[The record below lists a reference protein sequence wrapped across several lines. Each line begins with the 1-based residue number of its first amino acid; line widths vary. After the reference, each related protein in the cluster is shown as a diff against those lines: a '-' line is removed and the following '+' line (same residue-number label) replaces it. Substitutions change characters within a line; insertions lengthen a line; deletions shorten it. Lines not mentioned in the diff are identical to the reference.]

1 MPSPT
6 DFNLSPYYDDFA
18 ESKQFHRVLFRPAF
32 AVQARELTQSQ
43 TIVQNQI
50 EKLGDHFFEKGAMV
64 IPGEIGYDL
73 NYYAV
78 KLSSID
84 STNTLAHFTNGT
96 VLTGTTSGITATI
109 VNQVATDGTDPDT
122 LFVKYTKSGGTNKN
136 QNSFGDGETIT
147 GTNSDSIALTAI
159 VNTTAT
165 GSAAQVQAGC
175 YYING
180 FIVTVL
186 NQTIILDKYSNTPSY
201 RVGLLVTESFVTPT
215 TDNTLNDNAQ
225 GVSNTNAP
233 GAHRFKIDLTL
244 TKKAIGSTEDAN
256 FVELLR
262 LKTGII
268 QSKVRNTD
276 YAILEDTFARRTYD
290 ESGDYTVRPFDIDI
304 REHLISVNN
313 RGIYTSLNG
322 GDATKLA
329 VGMSPGKAYVK
340 GFEVDKLATQ
350 YIDVDKARD
359 FDTENNINTRFDIG
373 NYVNV
378 TNVYGTP
385 DIGFVSGETEAFK
398 RINLYKV
405 ATNTRGVENAGTGA
419 GLNTIGRAKSKGLEF
434 SSGTASGNL
443 FATNSDREAI
453 YKHFLFDINLF
464 THLNITT
471 GQAFTTGE
479 KVSGGTSS
487 ATGTVESIST
497 QTAANVTAISIA
509 SPGVCTATAHG
520 LKEGQQITFDAISAQ
535 DQTVLITTSDIFTVR
550 NPSTNDFELYRADG
564 TTATNINQYTSSGN
578 AVHGIVVV
586 SDVTGTFIPGETI
599 TGGTSSN
606 TADIQSNRLGFT
618 GVTSYDFPQVKQ
630 LGMAGSPTY
639 TSDTALDST
648 YGVNKILSGTID
660 VGSGSNT
667 LTGINTW
674 FTDDLIVGDTIT
686 FTNDSGNTETHIVE
700 AIISNTSLILISATA
715 AASTKTVATR
725 KRSAIRSPEKN
736 VSVFQLPYETIK
748 TLKTTINSGIT
759 DTNFK
764 VRRHFVG
771 TLSSNG
777 DVTITAGTNETFAA
791 LLEKDFSVSIMST
804 GAGGSGSVGDVFSLS
819 GNNHESDPIFTLGGS
834 PTGKT
839 LLIDFGANFQGHK
852 VKILATVNR
861 SVAGSKTKTLSTAQT
876 VQKTVQTEIES
887 GTIGI
892 GKADVY
898 KINNVYMAADFATD
912 ATNLDTDITDRFDLD
927 SGMRDNFY
935 DIGRLILKTGSLT
948 PTGRLLINFDFFSH
962 GTGDYFDVDSYDGVI
977 DYEDI
982 PSFTSGTTGKVY
994 QLRDSFD
1001 FRPRVDDASTINSG
1015 DQDRSYDGSGASTID
1030 VVKFE
1035 TDITSD
1041 FEFYLQRVD
1050 KIYLDKEGNFRVL
1063 KGASSLTPEIP
1074 GVLDNAMHLYTLFI
1088 PSYTLDTADVGIEQV
1103 DNRRYTMRDI
1113 GRIEK
1118 RIENVEYY
1126 TQLSL
1131 LEQSAQT
1138 LQIQDANGFDRF
1150 KNGFVV
1156 DNFTG
1161 HAIGD
1166 PGNVDY
1172 KVAMDMAKG
1181 EMRPTFNED
1190 AIALEERDDD
1200 GTAIQASDRTAA
1212 QYAKTGDLITLPY
1225 TEVTLIDQ
1233 SYASKTVNV
1242 NPFGIFTWIGSVAL
1256 TPQTDEWKETERA
1269 PDLHITNDDGTWDT
1283 LVKNSG
1289 NPNLQS
1295 VELGTVWN
1303 EWQNHWTGVS
1313 TTNSTENFE
1322 QRGGHGWR
1330 VMQRDV
1336 QSTTRTGTKTRTGIR
1351 QVIVPK
1357 TVTQNVGDRV
1367 ISIAF
1372 TPFIRS
1378 RDVDFVATR
1387 LKPNTRVYP
1396 YFDNDSINTYVTPL
1410 GGALGGN
1417 LVTDSNGSVSGT
1429 FSIPDPK
1436 DNSKPRWRTGER
1448 VFRLTSSSSN
1458 DLTSAPDTAANAEY
1472 IARGIIQTVQ
1482 NTIISTRT
1490 AGVEFRA
1497 TNETENITQTT
1508 STRGAARQVGYHDP
1522 LAQTFM
1528 VDEAGGVFLTS
1539 LDICFSTKDANI
1551 PVTLQIRNTVNGY
1564 PGQTILPFSEKSLNP
1579 ASVTTSTDGS
1589 SATTFTFDS
1598 PVYVQENTEY
1608 ALVLMANTTEYN
1620 VFVARLGQTALGSNR
1635 TISQQPY
1642 TGVFF
1647 KSQNGVTWSADQN
1660 EDIKFKIKRAEFENV
1675 SGVVTL
1681 TNKDLDDRTLK
1692 LNPLRTTN
1700 TSGVVRV
1707 YHPNHGMHGT
1717 DNNVTISGVPAGTH
1731 NGIVHSDINGTY
1743 TSISNVT
1750 LDSYDITTT
1759 GTATTTG
1766 DIGGDLVVATQN
1778 RLFDVLNLGGIQT
1791 MTLPETSLSMSIRPT
1806 SGRSIHGSESE
1817 FALTAGSNK
1826 INVVSNDNI
1835 HFNSPQ
1841 MVASAINE
1849 TNEMGGSKSFW
1860 NIVTLSTKNTK
1871 VSPVLD
1877 TQRMSAFTITNRLN
1891 NPTSGN
1897 TPDFVADTASTGTST
1912 SATYCTKSI
1921 VLETASTS
1929 LDVRLTSNVRST
1941 SKVKMY
1947 YRIIGSE
1954 DDTTI
1959 GKVSWTPF
1967 NTDGEEDITVTPS
1980 EDNTSF
1986 REYKYSVSGLKD
1998 FTTFQ
2003 LKIGMT
2009 GSISSYPPK
2018 IKDMRAIALAV

>member
-550 NPSTNDFELYRADG
+550 NPSPNDFELYRADG

-1897 TPDFVADTASTGTST
+1897 TPDFVADTDSTGTST

-1986 REYKYSVSGLKD
+1986 KEYKYSVSGLKD